1 MNAAATVEVSRAKML
16 RRACIEGC
24 NGICGIVRTSTLTPT
39 PSPLLNPKLQIPSPA
54 APLTFE
60 CGGGREFN
68 VNAEQMYFTSVSS
81 HIYSH
86 RWNAFDKTHFFLQ
99 PYLSSTSALPQLH
112 FSSTSAVLLL
122 YFSPTSVVLQPYFSP
137 ISALLQLYVSPT
149 SALL

>member
-24 NGICGIVRTSTLTPT
+24 NGICGIVRTSTLSPT

-86 RWNAFDKTHFFLQ
+86 RWNSFDKTHFFLQ

-122 YFSPTSVVLQPYFSP
+122 YFSPTSVDLQPYFSP